1 MVAVKKAPQHTKY
14 ANAKQHRIYLT
25 PKGRPFTTSSA
36 GKRSYGAK
44 AKFVSS
50 STRSGSLRKITPGNM
65 KNIPNAMRPAVRRG
79 DNKPKKVSKTAGT
92 RVRLQ
97 KTNSARATNM
107 FAKVLN
113 KTYKAPKAKAGARPA
128 AVRKARALKSE
139 SAKAATKAASKMM
152 AAAKRAARKP
162 TVSNARKVQSAASKV
177 ATAAKRVRKTNSA
190 KATNMFAKILNR
202 TRKAPT
208 AKAGGRPTRAR
219 KARSN
224 AGKARGAYGPQVG
237 RVQRRMNSNAA
248 KAKAR
253 GPDRRR
259 KTASA
264 KASTAAAAR
273 ARAARARANKRVRPG
288 SAVALLRKLVNAP
301 ARKKRANTGKPRVM
315 IASPGGSV
323 YKGMAA
329 LTRAMKKRNM

>member
-50 STRSGSLRKITPGNM
+50 STRSGSLRKVTPGNM
-65 KNIPNAMRPAVRRG
+65 KNIPNAMRPSVRSG

-107 FAKVLN
+107 FAKILN
-113 KTYKAPKAKAGARPA
+113 KKAPRAR
-128 AVRKARALKSE
+128 KTE

-237 RVQRRMNSNAA
+237 REQRRMNAAA
-248 KAKAR
+248 KRRAAR
-253 GPDRRR
+253 GPDRRL
-259 KTASA
+259 KTSSA

>member
-50 STRSGSLRKITPGNM
+50 STRSGSLRKVTPGNM
-65 KNIPNAMRPAVRRG
+65 KNIPNAMRPSVRSG

-97 KTNSARATNM
+97 K
-107 FAKVLN
+107 
-113 KTYKAPKAKAGARPA
+113 AGARPA
-128 AVRKARALKSE
+128 AERKARALKSE

-190 KATNMFAKILNR
+190 KATNMPAPPVRIR
-202 TRKAPT
+202 VSPVVPMAPT
-208 AKAGGRPTRAR
+208 W
-219 KARSN
+219 
-224 AGKARGAYGPQVG
+224 V
-237 RVQRRMNSNAA
+237 
-248 KAKAR
+248 
-253 GPDRRR
+253 
-259 KTASA
+259 AS
-264 KASTAAAAR
+264 
-273 ARAARARANKRVRPG
+273 
-288 SAVALLRKLVNAP
+288 SAV
-301 ARKKRANTGKPRVM
+301 
-315 IASPGGSV
+315 
-323 YKGMAA
+323 
-329 LTRAMKKRNM
+329 

>member
-1 MVAVKKAPQHTKY
+1 MVATKKAPQHTKY

-44 AKFVSS
+44 AKFVSNNG
-50 STRSGSLRKITPGNM
+50 TMRKVSPGNM
-65 KNIPNAMRPAVRRG
+65 NAIPNAMRPSVRQG
-79 DNKPKKVSKTAGT
+79 DDKPKKVSKTAGT

-97 KTNSARATNM
+97 KTNSAKATNM

-113 KTYKAPKAKAGARPA
+113 RTRKAPRAKASARPA
-128 AVRKARALKSE
+128 VVRKVRARKTE

-152 AAAKRAARKP
+152 TAAKRAARKP

-177 ATAAKRVRKTNSA
+177 ATAAKRVRKSNSA
-190 KATNMFAKILNR
+190 KATNMFAKVLNR
-202 TRKAPT
+202 TRKAPK
-208 AKAGGRPTRAR
+208 AKAGARPARAR
-219 KARSN
+219 VVRKNKGVA
-224 AGKARGAYGPQVG
+224 
-237 RVQRRMNSNAA
+237 
-248 KAKAR
+248 
-253 GPDRRR
+253 R
-259 KTASA
+259 KTVSA
-264 KASTAAAAR
+264 KASTMTVAKAR
-273 ARAARARANKRVRPG
+273 AVRARANKRVRPG
-288 SAVALLRKLVNAP
+288 SAVALLRKLVNGGP
-301 ARKKRANTGKPRVM
+301 RKKRSNKGKSRVM